1 MRVVQ
6 IQYGSVLL
14 TPTVSSLFTIV
25 STAKSYLTSLKGF
38 DFEEFPQIAS
48 PTILLTS
55 PDALSVC
62 ASNLTIGDDEK
73 SHFEVCAMSRRNWEM
88 LLKTLKAYQSMVLKR
103 KVGREESDL
112 YFRSRFSKCKTQILE
127 KLSLLRYKWPRR
139 EMELRYSIVDPIME
153 MLCELWDLKVRC
165 MSNNSAFY
173 SCSFF

>member
-6 IQYGSVLL
+6 IWYESVLL
-14 TPTVSSLFTIV
+14 MPTVSSLFTTV

-38 DFEEFPQIAS
+38 DFEEFPQITS
-48 PTILLTS
+48 PTSLLTS

-62 ASNLTIGDDEK
+62 ASQLTTGDDER
-73 SHFEVCAMSRRNWEM
+73 SHFVVSAMLRRNKNM
-88 LLKTLKAYQSMVLKR
+88 LLKKLKSYQTMVLRR

-112 YFRSRFSKCKTQILE
+112 YFRSRFSKCQTQILE
-127 KLSLLRYKWPRR
+127 KLLLLRFKWPQR

-165 MSNNSAFY
+165 TSNNSAFY
-173 SCSFF
+173 SCFFF